1 MNKITYLFIQLTF
14 VAILLVA
21 GGLLIIGCESDD
33 PTARETTS
41 DALIND
47 GKAWTIDG
55 GMVTLDGTE
64 VTDSFVGFEI
74 TFTGTTYSSSNG
86 GDVWPDAVNA
96 PWTYKG
102 TDEANAS
109 TIIRADQVEVEIVV
123 TKGSQLTIT
132 FTVIDPNGRTQ
143 GLTGSYIFNLNSGV

>member
-1 MNKITYLFIQLTF
+1 M
-14 VAILLVA
+14 V
-21 GGLLIIGCESDD
+21 GCKSDD
-33 PTARETTS
+33 PTARETTTN
-41 DALIND
+41 ALIND

-55 GMVTLDGTE
+55 GMVTLDGTT

-86 GDVWPDAVNA
+86 GDVWPDATNA

-109 TIIRADQVEVEIVV
+109 TIIRADQVEVQIVV
-123 TKGSQLTIT
+123 IKGSQLTMT
-132 FTVIDPNGRTQ
+132 FTVIDPDGRRQ
-143 GLTGSYIFNLNSGV
+143 GLIGNYIFDLKSGV